1 MNFFVK
7 NIQEQIEHIVNNKG
21 FFLIDLVLRGER
33 NNRVIEVYVDS
44 EINVSAED
52 CAEISR
58 DIDKHLEEEN
68 IFESGYR
75 LEVSSPGVSRPLKF
89 LKQFPKH
96 INRKFDISYRDLN
109 SVKKITGTLKNIAG
123 NDLVFIKSNREEIR
137 IEFDKIIKAKVLIS
151 FS

>member
-109 SVKKITGTLKNIAG
+109 SVKKVTGTLKNIAG